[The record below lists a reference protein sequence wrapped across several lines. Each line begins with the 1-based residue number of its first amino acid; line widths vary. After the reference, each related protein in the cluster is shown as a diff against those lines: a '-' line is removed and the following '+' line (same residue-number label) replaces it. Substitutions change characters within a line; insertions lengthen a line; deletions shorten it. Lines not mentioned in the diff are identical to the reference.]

1 MFFRIGVLQ
10 NSANF
15 TGKHLCWSLFLIK
28 LAKVCSFEICKI
40 FKNTFLDRAPPVA
53 ASALYKIEN
62 FAVLLKSA
70 YSKDLMKLKFYSFIQ
85 IFKVMLSQL
94 RDRKQKIQF
103 PFECF

>member
-10 NSANF
+10 NFANF

-28 LAKVCSFEICKI
+28 SAKVCSCEICKI
-40 FKNTFLDRAPPVA
+40 FKNTFFDRAPTVA

-85 IFKVMLSQL
+85 IFKVMLPQL
-94 RDRKQKIQF
+94 RDRKQKI
-103 PFECF
+103 